1 MDINKITEK
10 EGFSNMLANIIS
22 GIKHGFFK
30 CEIECET
37 VKGKKRQITYKAGK
51 SHKFIIEDDDLKNL

>member
-1 MDINKITEK
+1 MDIDKITEK
-10 EGFSNMLANIIS
+10 EGFSKMLSDIFS

-37 VKGKKRQITYKAGK
+37 IQGKKRQITYKAGK
-51 SHKFIIEDDDLKNL
+51 SHKFVVSEDELKDL

>member
-10 EGFSNMLANIIS
+10 EGFSKMLSNIMS

-30 CEIECET
+30 CEIECD
-37 VKGKKRQITYKAGK
+37 KLQNGKRQITYKAGK
-51 SHKFIIEDDDLKNL
+51 SHKFVIEEKDLNDF